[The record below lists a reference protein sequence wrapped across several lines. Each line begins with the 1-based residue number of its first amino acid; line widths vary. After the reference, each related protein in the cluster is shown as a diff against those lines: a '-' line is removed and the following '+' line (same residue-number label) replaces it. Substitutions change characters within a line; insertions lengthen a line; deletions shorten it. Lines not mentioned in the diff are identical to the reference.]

1 MAIVAMI
8 ILGVLIFLFTGQE
21 PLFRRRA
28 PLYTYLRDSAALS
41 TGAPVRLN
49 GILIG
54 NVRKVELSGSNDPA
68 RVVRVE
74 LSVEQSRLR
83 AIPVDSVA
91 GLGAETVLATKYINI
106 RKGQSTT
113 TIAPDGELKSEDTGE
128 FEDLVKKGFNV
139 MDSLQATIN
148 RVDRIVS
155 QVELGKGSIGK
166 FLVDDEFYTR
176 LVATVTEMQKVS
188 QAVSS
193 GKGTLGRLL
202 YDESLYN
209 RVLASVDRLE
219 AIIQDV
225 QQGQGTAGKLLRDPA
240 LYDEARATIAQF
252 RRLVDDLNAGKGTA
266 GKLLKDETAY
276 RQIQSLLT
284 KIENTID
291 RVNTGQGTLGQLVVN
306 PQLYESLTGAT
317 TELRSLLKD
326 IRANPKKFLRIK
338 LGLF

>member
-21 PLFRRRA
+21 PLFRRNA
-28 PLYTYLRDSAALS
+28 PLYTYLRDSAALA

-54 NVRKVELSGSNDPA
+54 NVHRVELSGSNDPA

-74 LSVEQSRLR
+74 LFVEQRRLR
-83 AIPVDSVA
+83 DIPVDSVA

-106 RKGQSTT
+106 RKGQSATT
-113 TIAPDGELKSEDTGE
+113 VQPGAELKSEDTGE
-128 FEDLVKKGFNV
+128 FEDLVKKGFSV

-155 QVELGKGSIGK
+155 QVESGKGSIGK
-166 FLVDDEFYTR
+166 FLVDEEFYNR

-188 QAVSS
+188 EAVSS

-209 RVLASVDRLE
+209 QVMASIQKLDT
-219 AIIQDV
+219 IIQDV

-252 RRLVDDLNAGKGTA
+252 RRVMEDLNAGKGTV
-266 GKLLKDETAY
+266 GKLLKDEAAY

-284 KIENTID
+284 KIESTID
-291 RVNTGQGTLGQLVVN
+291 RVNAGEGTVGQLLVN
-306 PQLYESLTGAT
+306 PQLYESITGASS
-317 TELRSLLKD
+317 ELRSLLKD
-326 IRANPKKFLRIK
+326 IQANPKKFLRIK

>member
-21 PLFRRRA
+21 PLFRRRV
-28 PLYTYLRDSAALS
+28 PLYTFLRNSAALS

-54 NVRKVELSGSNDPA
+54 NVHKVELSGSNDPA

-91 GLGAETVLATKYINI
+91 GLGAETVLATKYIDI

-113 TIAPDGELKSEDTGE
+113 TIQAGGELKSEDTGE

-148 RVDRIVS
+148 RVDRIVN

-166 FLVDDEFYTR
+166 FFVDDEFYTR

-188 QAVSS
+188 EAVSS

-317 TELRSLLKD
+317 TELGSLIKD

-338 LGLF
+338 LALF

>member
-21 PLFRRRA
+21 PLFRRRV
-28 PLYTYLRDSAALS
+28 PLYTYLRHSAALS
-41 TGAPVRLN
+41 AGAPVRLN

-91 GLGAETVLATKYINI
+91 GLGAETVLATKYIDI

-113 TIAPDGELKSEDTGE
+113 TIPAGGELKSEDTGE

-148 RVDRIVS
+148 RVDRIVN

-166 FLVDDEFYTR
+166 FFVDDEFYTR
-176 LVATVTEMQKVS
+176 LVATVTEMQRVS
-188 QAVSS
+188 EAVSS

-219 AIIQDV
+219 AVIQDV

-317 TELRSLLKD
+317 TELRSLIKD

>member
-8 ILGVLIFLFTGQE
+8 ILGVLIFLFTGRE

-83 AIPVDSVA
+83 DIPADSLA

-113 TIAPDGELKSEDTGE
+113 TIQAGGELKSEDTGE

-148 RVDRIVS
+148 RVDRIVN

-188 QAVSS
+188 EAVSS

-317 TELRSLLKD
+317 RELGSLVRD
-326 IRANPKKFLRIK
+326 MRANPKKFLRIK

>member
-21 PLFRRRA
+21 PLFRRRV
-28 PLYTYLRDSAALS
+28 PLYTYLRHSAALS

-49 GILIG
+49 GILVG

-91 GLGAETVLATKYINI
+91 GLGAETVLATKYIDI

-113 TIAPDGELKSEDTGE
+113 TIQAGGELKSEDTSE
-128 FEDLVKKGFNV
+128 FEDLVKKGFSV
-139 MDSLQATIN
+139 VDSLQATVN
-148 RVDRIVS
+148 RVDRIVN

-188 QAVSS
+188 MAVSS

-240 LYDEARATIAQF
+240 LYDDARATIAQF

-317 TELRSLLKD
+317 TELGSLVKD

-338 LGLF
+338 LALF